1 MKVIITTL
9 LVALLAS
16 FPVRAAWELDA
27 EKSALTFVST
37 KATNIAE
44 VHRFTDLSGAMDG
57 EGEVTIKIG
66 LGSVDTGIE
75 IRDDRMRDM
84 LFDTG
89 HYENATLVAD
99 VDLERLDELGLGQ
112 SMELTIEGIL
122 SLHGESATLNIEVIV
137 ARLSSSTL
145 LVTSKRL
152 VVVNALAFKLAEGVE
167 ALRKIAGLPS
177 ISLAVPVSFVLEF
190 EAS

>member
-1 MKVIITTL
+1 
-9 LVALLAS
+9 
-16 FPVRAAWELDA
+16 
-27 EKSALTFVST
+27 
-37 KATNIAE
+37 
-44 VHRFTDLSGAMDG
+44 
-57 EGEVTIKIG
+57 

>member
-16 FPVRAAWELDA
+16 FPVRAAWELDT